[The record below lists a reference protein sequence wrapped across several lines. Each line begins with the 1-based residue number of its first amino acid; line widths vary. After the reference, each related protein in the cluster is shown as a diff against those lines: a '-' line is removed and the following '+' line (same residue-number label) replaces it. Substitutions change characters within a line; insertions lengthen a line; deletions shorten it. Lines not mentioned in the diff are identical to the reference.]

1 MGLLISTDF
10 TTVIAAEL
18 SYTIDNRDI
27 GGKTVAQA
35 LYRKYRSKSLD
46 QVVGQDHIT
55 KILSR
60 AIKQGKLA
68 HAYLFT
74 GPRGVGKTSV
84 ARILAYEINNFKYD
98 ETTNHLDIIEI
109 DAASN
114 NGVEDIRSLR
124 EKTQIAPV
132 AADKKIYII
141 DEVHMLSNSAFNALL
156 KTLEEPP
163 EHVVFILATTD
174 ADKLPDTIISRTQRF
189 NFHRAQPEDIIK
201 HLTSISKTEK
211 IDIEADALSMLAV
224 RADGSFRDAVGLLDQ
239 MSSLASSSDMAITAD
254 LVEASLGLA
263 PLQSIDELIDCV
275 KKNDLNRLVTTLDN
289 LEQSGVQTSIL
300 LEQLIATARSSAAKA
315 DIYIVLLN
323 ALLEVASSPYP
334 QHKLLTALASCM
346 KPRKQSSAALSVSG
360 ATVTLPNP
368 TNELE
373 AKAVEPKPRETVVQ
387 KTTPDE
393 PLDSAE
399 PASQPVAKKSAKIDS
414 IDWDELIQYTKQN
427 YVAIYSVLNKCSHEI
442 VDGILNIYTSSAFY
456 KKKLDDPKHRTNL
469 HKSLQ
474 AIGLPEIDIET
485 IPTPAPIKDGTAAAV
500 AVIMGGG
507 EEVTI

>member
-1 MGLLISTDF
+1 M
-10 TTVIAAEL
+10 
-18 SYTIDNRDI
+18 
-27 GGKTVAQA
+27 AQA

-60 AIKQGKLA
+60 AIKQGRIA

-84 ARILAYEINNFKYD
+84 ARILAYEINKFKYD

-124 EKTQIAPV
+124 EKAQIAPV
-132 AADKKIYII
+132 AAAKKIYII

-189 NFHRAQPEDIIK
+189 NFHRAQPDDIEK
-201 HLTSISKTEK
+201 HLAELAKSEK
-211 IDIEADALSMLAV
+211 IDIETDAIAMLAV

-239 MSSLASSSDMAITAD
+239 MAGLASSSDMTITAD

-263 PLQSIDELIDCV
+263 PLQSIEDLIDCV
-275 KKNDLNRLVTTLDN
+275 KRSDLSRLVTTLDS

-300 LEQLIATARSSAAKA
+300 LEQLVAAARLSAAKS
-315 DIYIVLLN
+315 DIYIALLS

-346 KPRKQSSAALSVSG
+346 KPRRQSTAALAVSN

-368 TNELE
+368 VDELT
-373 AKAVEPKPRETVVQ
+373 AKAVEPKPRETMVQ
-387 KTTPDE
+387 EIAPVQIDDAETPTT
-393 PLDSAE
+393 
-399 PASQPVAKKSAKIDS
+399 QPTTKKSVDIES
-414 IDWDELIQYTKQN
+414 IDWNELIQYTKKN
-427 YVAIYSVLNKCSHEI
+427 YVAIYSVLNKCSYQLA
-442 VDGILNIYTSSAFY
+442 DGTLNIYTSSAFY
-456 KKKLDDPKHRTNL
+456 KKKLDDPKYRTSL
-469 HKSLQ
+469 HKSLE
-474 AIGLPEIDIET
+474 AIGVPEIDIET

-500 AVIMGGG
+500 AAIMGGG

>member
-1 MGLLISTDF
+1 M
-10 TTVIAAEL
+10 
-18 SYTIDNRDI
+18 
-27 GGKTVAQA
+27 AQA

-60 AIKQGKLA
+60 AIKQGKVA

-84 ARILAYEINNFKYD
+84 ARILAYEINKFQYD
-98 ETTNHLDIIEI
+98 EQTNHLDIIEI

-174 ADKLPDTIISRTQRF
+174 ADKLPATIISRTQRY
-189 NFHRAQPEDIIK
+189 NFHRAQPEDIVK
-201 HLTSISKTEK
+201 HLASIAESEK
-211 IDIEADALSMLAV
+211 IDIDKDALGMLAV

-263 PLQSIDELIDCV
+263 PLQTIDELIDCV
-275 KKNDLNRLVTTLDN
+275 KKSDLNRLVLALDN

-300 LEQLIATARSSAAKA
+300 LEQLIATVRSSAAKA
-315 DIYIVLLN
+315 DVYIALLN

-360 ATVTLPNP
+360 TTVTLPNP
-368 TNELE
+368 TSELE
-373 AKAVEPKPRETVVQ
+373 AKAVEVKPRETVAPEIKPVQ
-387 KTTPDE
+387 T
-393 PLDSAE
+393 AE
-399 PASQPVAKKSAKIDS
+399 PASKPVTKKSATVDS

-442 VDGILNIYTSSAFY
+442 VDGILHIYTSSAFY
-456 KKKLDDPKHRTNL
+456 KKKLDDPKYLTSL

-474 AIGLPEIDIET
+474 AIGVGEIDIET
-485 IPTPAPIKDGTAAAV
+485 IPTPAPIKDSTAAAV